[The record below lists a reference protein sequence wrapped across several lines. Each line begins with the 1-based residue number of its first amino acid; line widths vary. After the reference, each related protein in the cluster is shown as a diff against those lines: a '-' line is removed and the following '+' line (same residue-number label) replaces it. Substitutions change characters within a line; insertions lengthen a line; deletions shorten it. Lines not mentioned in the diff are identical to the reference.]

1 MPPAHFVRT
10 PQGGLSVFRAAGQTL
25 MVVSFPTPSRRVLR
39 AERSSL
45 GDLLAQLHEADDD
58 EGLQAAVA
66 RIEDGERQAV
76 IALLRRLCDKLAEA
90 PAERVYIP
98 Y

>member
-1 MPPAHFVRT
+1 
-10 PQGGLSVFRAAGQTL
+10 
-25 MVVSFPTPSRRVLR
+25 MVVPFPTPSRRALR
-39 AERSSL
+39 ADRSSL
-45 GDLLAQLHEADDD
+45 SDLLAQLHDADDD

-76 IALLRRLCDKLAEA
+76 IASLRRLCDMLAQA
-90 PAERVYIP
+90 PSERVYVP

>member
-1 MPPAHFVRT
+1 
-10 PQGGLSVFRAAGQTL
+10 
-25 MVVSFPTPSRRVLR
+25 MVLSFPTPSRRTLR
-39 AERSSL
+39 AECSSL
-45 GDLLAQLHEADDD
+45 SDLLAQLHDADDD

-76 IALLRRLCDKLAEA
+76 IASLRRLCDMLAQPPA
-90 PAERVYIP
+90 AERAYIP

>member
-1 MPPAHFVRT
+1 
-10 PQGGLSVFRAAGQTL
+10 
-25 MVVSFPTPSRRVLR
+25 MVVTFPTPSRRAAR

-45 GDLLAQLHEADDD
+45 IDLLAQLHDADDD

-66 RIEDGERQAV
+66 RIEDGERKAV

-90 PAERVYIP
+90 PAERIHIP